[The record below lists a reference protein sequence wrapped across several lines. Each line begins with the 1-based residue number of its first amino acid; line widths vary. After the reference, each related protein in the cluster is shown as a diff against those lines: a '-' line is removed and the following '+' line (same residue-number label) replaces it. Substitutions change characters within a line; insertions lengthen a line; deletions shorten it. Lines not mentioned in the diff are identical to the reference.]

1 MGLSSVHADTLAQ
14 LGTERLAELLVEEAA
29 RNPHLERR
37 LQSLLAYS
45 SGPDARVRYVRDRL
59 ERWRQAKGE
68 VARRRPRELAREL
81 AHDRR
86 TLVEGLTPDM
96 PDTAVRLLLEF
107 LDLHRLLLDAI
118 DDAGGLVT
126 DVFDAACADLGL
138 LAERATIAADELAE
152 AACRR
157 LVDDPYGVYDGL
169 VSALQPALGDRGLAL
184 IETELRR
191 RLHGAPPGTR
201 NDVSPTKALI
211 AARLREVAD
220 LRGDVDTYRETLDE
234 ADLRN
239 PKTAAGLAARLTDAG
254 RAEEAIEV
262 LGAAPPTPDNGYFG
276 ELDWATARVAALEAA
291 GYSAEA
297 QDIRLGSFPSTP
309 SAAHL
314 KAYLTRLDE
323 RFERNADDIA
333 MDFVGSR
340 PNGRNALAFLVSWL
354 AHQHPARLVLARS
367 PAQGDQHEQLL
378 LPAARAL
385 ESDHPLASI
394 VLRRALVEDALV
406 WSRPERYPD
415 AARQVRSLD
424 RLDGEIAGY
433 EAFETHDQ
441 FLHRLRREHPHKARF
456 WSLLHRDQRPDA
468 DDADDADAAASTAD
482 RSGPPRDGGE
492 GADTPSTAG

>member
-37 LQSLLAYS
+37 LQSLLAYHA
-45 SGPDARVRYVRDRL
+45 GPDARIRYMRDRL
-59 ERWRQAKGE
+59 DRWRQAKSELG
-68 VARRRPRELAREL
+68 RRRPRELAREL

-86 TLVEGLTPDM
+86 TLVEGLAPDM
-96 PDTAVRLLLEF
+96 PDATVRLLLEF

-118 DDAGGLVT
+118 DDAGGQVT
-126 DVFDAACADLGL
+126 DVFDAACADLGM
-138 LAERATIAADELAE
+138 LAERASIAAAELAH
-152 AACRR
+152 AACQR

-184 IETELRR
+184 IETELRS
-191 RLHGAPPGTR
+191 RLRGEPRGTR

-220 LRGDVDTYRETLDE
+220 LRGDVNTYRETLDE

-254 RAEEAIEV
+254 RAEEAIAV
-262 LGAAPPTPDNGYFG
+262 LDAAPPTPDNGYFG

-314 KAYLTRLDE
+314 KAYLTRLDDS
-323 RFERNADDIA
+323 FERNADDIA
-333 MDFVGSR
+333 MDFVGPR
-340 PNGRNALAFLVSWL
+340 PNCRNALAFLVSWL
-354 AHQHPARLVLARS
+354 AHQHPARLVLARN
-367 PAQGDQHEQLL
+367 PTQGDQHEQLL
-378 LPAARAL
+378 LPAAKAL
-385 ESDHPLASI
+385 EGDHPLASI

-415 AARQVRSLD
+415 AAHQVRNLE
-424 RLDGEIAGY
+424 RLDGEMPGY

-441 FLHRLRREHPHKARF
+441 FMHRLRREHPHKARF
-456 WSLLHRDQRPDA
+456 WALLNRDQRPDA
-468 DDADDADAAASTAD
+468 DDAAAAAAGEGGRST
-482 RSGPPRDGGE
+482 DGGE
-492 GADTPSTAG
+492 GADTPSPVG